1 MIMNGDIIKWQQ
13 LFLKKRGIV
22 QGKSLDKTPDNHDS
36 WWSNFRGYSLVVMSI
51 AFEVRESQVQ
61 I

>member
-1 MIMNGDIIKWQQ
+1 MIMNGDIINWQQ

-22 QGKSLDKTPDNHDS
+22 QGKSLGKNSDNRDS
-36 WWSNFRGYSLVVMSI
+36 WWSTFQGYSLVVMSI
-51 AFEVRESQVQ
+51 AFWVRETQVQ